1 MTLWI
6 SRKELKKKGSCDGEI
21 LQGWPWSGIALTGF
35 MAIEGRRL
43 ASM

>member
-6 SRKELKKKGSCDGEI
+6 SRKKLKKKSSCDGEI

-35 MAIEGRRL
+35 VAIEGRGL